1 MAPLQGI
8 IVDHRGDPLLNREQ
22 ELAIESSMEVQRL
35 RRQIT
40 GMLKARYEAAQT
52 TDENQNHWRYT
63 DLLDPHA
70 ANTLAVRRIL
80 RIRSR
85 YEIIENNPYL
95 KGCMLTLCNDFCGN
109 GPRLKITEDGWDA
122 TARTEVEKKFSAW
135 WDSCGLTQKLW
146 RAQMAKR
153 VDGEAFKFAY
163 TNYRRKFEFRDEPVM
178 LDYYPVETDRVTS
191 PYNLQSGMPQQDP
204 RKQYYQVDGVRWDK
218 WDNPLA
224 YNLLP
229 YHPGT
234 QLFPPN
240 PPKEDWYD
248 ADLVTH
254 WFRQDR
260 GWLRG
265 IPELTPS
272 LPLCALLRRYTLAVV
287 AAAEI
292 AASLSVTIESDGPGT
307 PAQWGNGRDDPFDSF
322 PIERGMM
329 TRLPWGYHMSQMRA
343 EQPIQVYDMFVGA
356 LLREILRP
364 VGMTF
369 NYIVG
374 TSKDANMASAIVD
387 ANIYRGSVHQE
398 RITCT
403 TAELNP
409 IFCMWY
415 AEARLL
421 PGYLNVP
428 SPQRMFP
435 THKWGWD
442 RVGLDHTDPQK
453 VMQALQVAKD
463 KGFLTD
469 QDIQETYFNRDVEE
483 WKKEIQADNEF
494 RIKLGPISGS
504 QEDIA
509 VKQAESQNE
518 SETE

>member
-1 MAPLQGI
+1 MPPLEG
-8 IVDHRGDPLLNREQ
+8 VLLDQFGKRMLSQEQ
-22 ELAIESSMEVQRL
+22 ELAVTSNREVQRL

-40 GMLKARYEAAQT
+40 GLLKARYEAAQT
-52 TDENQNHWRYT
+52 TEENENHWRYT

-70 ANTLAVRRIL
+70 ANTLNVRRVL

-95 KGCMLTLCNDFCGN
+95 KGCILSLANDFCGN
-109 GPRLKITEDGWDA
+109 GPSLKITEEGWDA
-122 TARTEVEKKFSAW
+122 VTKKEVEFKFQRW
-135 WDSCGLTQKLW
+135 WDACGLTQKLW
-146 RAQMAKR
+146 RAAMAKR

-163 TNYRRKFEFRDEPVM
+163 TNNRRSLEFRDEPVS

-191 PYNLQSGMPQQDP
+191 PFSLQISMPQLDP
-204 RKQYYQVDGVRWDK
+204 SQQFYQVDGVRWDK
-218 WDNPLA
+218 WDTPIA

-240 PPKEDWYD
+240 PPKENWCD

-307 PAQWGNGRDDPFDSF
+307 PNQWGQRDDPFDSF

-329 TRLPWGYHMSQMRA
+329 TRLPWGYKMKQMVA
-343 EQPIQVYDMFVGA
+343 EQPIQMYDMFVGA

-369 NYIVG
+369 GYIVG
-374 TSKDANMASAIVD
+374 TNKDSNMASAVVD
-387 ANIYRGSVHQE
+387 VNLYRGSINQE

-403 TAELNP
+403 TMELNP
-409 IFCMWY
+409 IFCQWY
-415 AEARLL
+415 QEARLL

-428 SPQRMFP
+428 APVRAFP
-435 THKWGWD
+435 TRKWRWD

-469 QDIQETYFNRDVEE
+469 ADVQETYFNRDVEE
-483 WKKEIQADNEF
+483 WRKEIQDDNDF
-494 RIKLGPISGS
+494 RKLLGPIQGS
-504 QEDIA
+504 ADEIA
-509 VKQAESQNE
+509 KTQAESMQDDT
-518 SETE
+518 TE